1 MGVAMGP
8 LLVTGSGNGFKNF
21 ASQYLS
27 GSHAQHSMEYS
38 KPSKHRRRWTN
49 TRPQNHQIRR
59 TINLLWRQRRL
70 LRTKDPTQ
78 SRHLRTTSP
87 DAATRPAPSVGSRVL
102 LERSLAVAP

>member
-27 GSHAQHSMEYS
+27 GSHAQHSIEYS

-59 TINLLWRQRRL
+59 TINVLWRQR
-70 LRTKDPTQ
+70 
-78 SRHLRTTSP
+78 RHLRTTSP